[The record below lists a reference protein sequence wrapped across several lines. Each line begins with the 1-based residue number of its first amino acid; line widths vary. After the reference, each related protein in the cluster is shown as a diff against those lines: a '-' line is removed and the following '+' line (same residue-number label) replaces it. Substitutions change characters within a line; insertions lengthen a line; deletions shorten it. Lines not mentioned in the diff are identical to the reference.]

1 LQRLLL
7 GLVAVVVVVV
17 VVVMTPVA
25 AAGGFATVQLSS
37 VPSDGIEAGTRMAI
51 DITVL
56 QHGVTP
62 LAGVTPVF
70 QILDPSSGAIVREE
84 TGRPTSRPGVY
95 RVDVSFPRQGTF
107 DFQVVDGFGQTHTYA
122 PFEIVA
128 PVRSGR
134 PRWSLVAL
142 AATSLLVASGA
153 AAAWLGLRRRPAL
166 PAP

>member
-1 LQRLLL
+1 MKRLLL
-7 GLVAVVVVVV
+7 GLVAAVVL
-17 VVVMTPVA
+17 TPVA

-37 VPSDGIEAGTRMAI
+37 VPSDGVVAGTRMAI

-70 QILDPSSGAIVREE
+70 QVLDPSSGAIVREE
-84 TGRPTSRPGVY
+84 TGRPTGKPGVY
-95 RVDVSFPRQGTF
+95 RVEVSFPRQGTF
-107 DFQVVDGFGQTHTYA
+107 DYQVVDGFGQTHTYA

-128 PVRSGR
+128 PARSGL
-134 PRWSLVAL
+134 PAWALAAL

-153 AAAWLGLRRRPAL
+153 AVTWLGFRRRPAL